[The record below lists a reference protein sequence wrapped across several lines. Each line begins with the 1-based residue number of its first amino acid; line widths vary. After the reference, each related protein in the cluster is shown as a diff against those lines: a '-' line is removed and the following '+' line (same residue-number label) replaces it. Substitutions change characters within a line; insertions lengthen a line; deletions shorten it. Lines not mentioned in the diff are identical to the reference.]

1 MRRTPFAVLTA
12 FLLTL
17 FVAVVPAVPAQAQ
30 GDERITAY
38 NVNATLDRDGDAR
51 VTLDLTYD
59 FADADRHGPYLT
71 FVTRQSLTDN
81 PGHVRHV
88 TYSDIHASS
97 PSGAPAN
104 LHEENGGA
112 LQLRIGSK
120 DRTVTGTQKYRIT
133 YMVHGLIG
141 RDNKES
147 HLDEINWRI
156 FTNVDVPVD
165 NSKVTITAP
174 ANVTR
179 VYCEVEDGECDTSS
193 TGTKTVTFSARKID
207 ANTTW
212 RVVAG
217 VPAGTFTSAA
227 DATVTEESEVTSGS
241 RADLPQYL
249 TVIPYIVAVV
259 ALGLIG
265 LGASLCSASATWSLP
280 TKPLG
285 SFRHLI
291 CSRSGVD
298 AERSRGPSSSIR
310 RLASPRHKQEPSS
323 TAMPTPIPS
332 PPACSTLSL
341 GTICQL
347 TRKSLPAWCSRSPS
361 GGSTGCAGRTRW
373 RLGKLVSSVP
383 SSAAATASPPENCVA
398 RMATLRCRMPR
409 RTSTSST
416 TRPATS
422 RSPIARHGSG
432 SSPSGSP

>member
-1 MRRTPFAVLTA
+1 MPRATNASRLTTSTPPSIET
-12 FLLTL
+12 
-17 FVAVVPAVPAQAQ
+17 
-30 GDERITAY
+30 
-38 NVNATLDRDGDAR
+38 ATLESP
-51 VTLDLTYD
+51 LTSPTTSYD

-104 LHEENGGA
+104 LHKENGGA

-120 DRTVTGTQKYRIT
+120 DQTVTGMQKYRIT

-174 ANVTR
+174 ANVTK

-207 ANTTW
+207 ANKTW

-227 DATVTEESEVTSGS
+227 DATVTEATS
-241 RADLPQYL
+241 
-249 TVIPYIVAVV
+249 
-259 ALGLIG
+259 
-265 LGASLCSASATWSLP
+265 ASGRPCSASATWSLP
-280 TKPLG
+280 MTPLG

-298 AERSRGPSSSIR
+298 EERSRRPSSSIR

-323 TAMPTPIPS
+323 TAMPTPIP
-332 PPACSTLSL
+332 
-341 GTICQL
+341 
-347 TRKSLPAWCSRSPS
+347 
-361 GGSTGCAGRTRW
+361 
-373 RLGKLVSSVP
+373 
-383 SSAAATASPPENCVA
+383 
-398 RMATLRCRMPR
+398 
-409 RTSTSST
+409 
-416 TRPATS
+416 
-422 RSPIARHGSG
+422 
-432 SSPSGSP
+432 